1 MHSVVHGV
9 VEILK
14 EKFQGK
20 GGIDVLCLNAGVM
33 ALKDEA
39 TEDGYDVQMQTNHLA
54 HFLLAKE
61 THALLEEAAKKRGE
75 ARLVNHSSGARHM
88 VRGLEEQYF
97 GKNGGSLGGDGASM
111 FMGGARWVR
120 YGQTKLANAVFTQAL
135 HERLQSS
142 GSAVKAV
149 CAAPG
154 LAATNLQV
162 TTAADGGMGA
172 TWIMKFGQ
180 SAEDGTMPLLQCC
193 VGPGVSSGE
202 FIEPSRMGN
211 MKGEPSVVT
220 KRSAKE
226 VEPAATKL
234 LWEMSE
240 KAFGEWKLCL

>member
-1 MHSVVHGV
+1 MP
-9 VEILK
+9 E
-14 EKFQGK
+14 
-20 GGIDVLCLNAGVM
+20 AG
-33 ALKDEA
+33 LR
-39 TEDGYDVQMQTNHLA
+39 VQA
-54 HFLLAKE
+54 HFLLARE
-61 THALLEEAAKKRGE
+61 TFGLLEEAAKKRGE
-75 ARLVNHSSGARHM
+75 ARLVSHSSGARHM
-88 VRGLEEQYF
+88 VKGLEGQYF
-97 GKNGGSLGGDGASM
+97 GPNGGNLGGDGASM
-111 FMGGARWVR
+111 FFGGARWVR

-162 TTAADGGMGA
+162 TTAADGGMTP

-193 VGPGVSSGE
+193 VGPATQSGE

-211 MKGEPSVVT
+211 MKGEPGVAT

-234 LWEMSE
+234 LWEVSE
-240 KAFGEWKLCL
+240 KACGEWKL